1 MANVDVILSIASL
14 FILALPKFLPKKAY
28 ISKAIKKLGIVVF
41 NMCLT
46 WSNNPASAVAAARFV
61 LSERG
66 DNLSPKEAP
75 VTTAPATNGAG
86 IPIPTPIPIAAVPI
100 VPAVVHALP
109 VDTLIIAHIIG
120 KIIKNILGVNNF
132 KP

>member
-14 FILALPKFLPKKAY
+14 FISALPKFLPKKAY

-109 VDTLIIAHIIG
+109 VDTLIIAHITG
-120 KIIKNILGVNNF
+120 RIIKNILGVNNF
-132 KP
+132 NP